1 MAKPD
6 FLWEAA
12 LAHKNAALAWDAL
25 AQREMAAAKAAMA
38 RVPGKAPPL
47 ALGPPAPPPP
57 RALQDKPG
65 PPEPLAPGAVC
76 KATLKAR
83 LQAPKAP
90 VQAKALPAVAA
101 AAVQAEK
108 PKKTGRRSSHVRTR
122 PPEEYSYETSQYYT
136 SSESDQP
143 AELAAGAVAQG
154 GLEPDPC
161 VGPAAEFS
169 AKPRPEEAREGQG
182 REKEYGWGSRF
193 VADGRGF
200 REVRISTLRERQ
212 PKKPRVRRT
221 RKRRSSPHRRR
232 K

>member
-1 MAKPD
+1 MALLKSGVGLWARCFREGGQTRAGASPSLLGVPCGLGLFTKAGSPGPAGTMAKPD

-12 LAHKNAALAWDAL
+12 LAHKSAALAWDAL

-90 VQAKALPAVAA
+90 VQAKAMPAVAA
-101 AAVQAEK
+101 AAAQAEK
-108 PKKTGRRSSHVRTR
+108 HKKTGRKSSHVRAR

-136 SSESDQP
+136 SSESDEP
-143 AELAAGAVAQG
+143 A
-154 GLEPDPC
+154 
-161 VGPAAEFS
+161 
-169 AKPRPEEAREGQG
+169 
-182 REKEYGWGSRF
+182 
-193 VADGRGF
+193 
-200 REVRISTLRERQ
+200 
-212 PKKPRVRRT
+212 
-221 RKRRSSPHRRR
+221 
-232 K
+232 